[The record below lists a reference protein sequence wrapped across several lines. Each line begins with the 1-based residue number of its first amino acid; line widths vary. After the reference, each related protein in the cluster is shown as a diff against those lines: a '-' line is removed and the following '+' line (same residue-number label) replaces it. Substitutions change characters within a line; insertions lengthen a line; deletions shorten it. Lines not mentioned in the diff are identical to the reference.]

1 MQLHLTKWKNKVYSV
16 LQSNRVYVGKSEL
29 STYFKNRKSITKS
42 NLSRTAM
49 GLPLISVS

>member
-1 MQLHLTKWKNKVYSV
+1 MQPHLTKWKNKVYSV
-16 LQSNRVYVGKSEL
+16 LQSTGVYVGQSEL

-42 NLSRTAM
+42 NLRWTAM